1 MKDIDVREWKE
12 YILENLFDF
21 VNSKAYHSK
30 DVTEI
35 QDNNSGINYITRSKF
50 NNGLKCRVVKRD
62 DYVINPKGTISFGAE
77 NADFFYQAEEYITGN
92 KMYYIDTRNISKKA
106 GLFLKS
112 ILENAFTKNFSFTD
126 GMVPDRIKKEKIK
139 LPSKLNKKGEYEP
152 DWQYMEDYIKEI
164 EKKVQFSSVQFSL
177 SSKTEKENVDCQK
190 WKYFHLY
197 DIFDIDMGT
206 KLDRI
211 KMKMDN
217 PTIDFVGRANAEQ
230 GVTTKVNKIDGLE
243 PYKSGYLT
251 LALGGA
257 YLGSCFIQKNNFY
270 TSQNVIVLI
279 PKKEMTFKVKQFIS
293 TSIFVESQLHYKAF
307 IDELNPHVKTDF
319 QFKLPVDENGNPD
332 WNYMEN
338 YIAKVEEKTNTR
350 MSYLKQTTE

>member
-1 MKDIDVREWKE
+1 MKKIIKLSEKTFFEGVTTSVFVFEAGKPQDDEEIFACYIEEDGLETVKNQGRQDIKDKWKTIE
-12 YILENLFDF
+12 
-21 VNSKAYHSK
+21 
-30 DVTEI
+30 
-35 QDNNSGINYITRSKF
+35 
-50 NNGLKCRVVKRD
+50 
-62 DYVINPKGTISFGAE
+62 DYW
-77 NADFFYQAEEYITGN
+77 
-92 KMYYIDTRNISKKA
+92 IDI
-106 GLFLKS
+106 
-112 ILENAFTKNFSFTD
+112 
-126 GMVPDRIKKEKIK
+126 IKKQSGNDTIQW
-139 LPSKLNKKGEYEP
+139 L
-152 DWQYMEDYIKEI
+152 MEDFIKDI

-217 PTIDFVGRANAEQ
+217 PTIDFVGRANAGQ
-230 GVTTKVNKIDGLE
+230 GVTTRVNKIDGLE

-279 PKKEMTFKVKQFIS
+279 PKREMTFKVKQFIS

-307 IDELNPHVKTDF
+307 INELNPHIKTDF
-319 QFKLPVDENGNPD
+319 QFKLPINDKNNPD
-332 WNYMEN
+332 WEYMEKH
-338 YIAKVEEKTNTR
+338 IIKVEKEVYNR
-350 MSYLKQTTE
+350 MNCLKQIIK